1 MAPIEDQTEANKY
14 KKSWRSICRFC
25 EAKTKVRDVLTKH
38 RLYPLKIL
46 WTLIMSLKASGACP
60 LGSNIAFSAPGKK
73 RLEDSRRHSSHAPPP
88 QLCNTTKTHPKKQ
101 DPTFKK
107 LIWCNQKEYFWVE
120 CQFLS
125 HQTGP
130 PGFACSFRDTGSEI
144 TPEWLSAEWSV
155 SKTGGLSHFVC
166 ALIDG
171 CWPKYLLAGETA
183 GENELS
189 CTDEEGG

>member
-1 MAPIEDQTEANKY
+1 MVSYLPILWGKNR
-14 KKSWRSICRFC
+14 KK
-25 EAKTKVRDVLTKH
+25 ARDVPTKH
-38 RLYPLKIL
+38 WLYPLKIL

-60 LGSNIAFSAPGKK
+60 LGYNIAFSAAVKK
-73 RLEDSRRHSSHAPPP
+73 CPEDSWRHNSHARPS
-88 QLCNTTKTHPKKQ
+88 QLCNKTKTHPKKQ
-101 DPTFKK
+101 DLTFKK

-120 CQFLS
+120 CWFLS
-125 HQTGP
+125 HQTDP

-144 TPEWLSAEWSV
+144 RPEWLSAEWSV

-166 ALIDG
+166 VLIDG
-171 CWPKYLLAGETA
+171 CWPKYLLARETA